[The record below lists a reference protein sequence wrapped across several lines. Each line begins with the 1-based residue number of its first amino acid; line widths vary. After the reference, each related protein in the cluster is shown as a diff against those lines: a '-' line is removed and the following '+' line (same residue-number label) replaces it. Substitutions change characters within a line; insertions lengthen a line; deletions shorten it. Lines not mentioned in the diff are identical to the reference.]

1 MESSLDND
9 ACVYEYNQCKTQL
22 QKIFENI
29 SEGIRVKSRCQ
40 WYEEGGKSTKFFL
53 NQEKLHGLQG
63 KVRKVI
69 VNSKEITSNSEIRK
83 VLRNYHKALFKNYN
97 SKSFSDHWKVSWQ
110 NWNSKFDIG
119 DKDLSEKNFSESEL
133 YMAFLDME
141 NNWSCRSFQYWRQ
154 HRYHGYWKS
163 FWFFRPYLLNSDP

>member
-9 ACVYEYNQCKTQL
+9 ACVYEHNQCKTQL

-83 VLRNYHKALFKNYN
+83 ELRNYHKALFKNYN
-97 SKSFSDHWKVSWQ
+97 SKSFSDHE
-110 NWNSKFDIG
+110 KFR
-119 DKDLSEKNFSESEL
+119 DKIEIPSLILATKTSLKRIFLNLNFIWP
-133 YMAFLDME
+133 F
-141 NNWSCRSFQYWRQ
+141 
-154 HRYHGYWKS
+154 
-163 FWFFRPYLLNSDP
+163 